1 MGALLMSRATEIN
14 IRRALIVPIVTEAAV
29 LTIFLVTLHASA
41 PPLAQPDLYALIVL
55 SAIAM
60 GIQSAAVQRLKLP
73 GIATTVLTST
83 ITSMVAGTVRRMH
96 RVRGSRAAGETV
108 KAESVRNRHLGL
120 QVGVFLIYVAAAAAS
135 GLFQRRLSLVVGLSP
150 LVAIAG
156 VLVAAILSARSP
168 KTASR

>member
-1 MGALLMSRATEIN
+1 
-14 IRRALIVPIVTEAAV
+14 
-29 LTIFLVTLHASA
+29 
-41 PPLAQPDLYALIVL
+41 
-55 SAIAM
+55 
-60 GIQSAAVQRLKLP
+60 
-73 GIATTVLTST
+73 
-83 ITSMVAGTVRRMH
+83 MH